1 MDDLSFQ
8 MENGT
13 VVLRLRGPICDNSD
27 RLLSSD
33 IFRRFLWNTIN
44 QLNHRNSRLTGIFD
58 HKPASYEDMEML
70 ISTFKL
76 LVNLPADQVVR
87 VIDDSDQFFRD
98 PQLFNDF
105 VEYCYNYWRSLQRF
119 IICESDV
126 NRFDRRPYRT
136 FHESAERLMHLV
148 RSTYRDIQEH
158 IIGYP
163 PRIYRQVGAGAEV
176 SAIARAYP
184 GYLPKGAYQKLN
196 EIEIIRQ
203 MLIYPPLIFNPPM
216 NKRKG
221 TFEQVITNPLTPV
234 QIDPSQWLCYPAKI
248 GPLLVMVYF
257 SRRFYELGFALC
269 NLFELA
275 NDEELC
281 RKPDAVFLFGIP
293 TNTDRVS
300 ASSETIFYKD
310 EENDLLVATIPDK
323 PEFGYFGYVKK
334 MALTLH
340 NIKMMQIGRMPFHG
354 ALFHLTFKGGKSSTV
369 LLMGDT
375 GAGKSETLEALR
387 QNGAEELEDVQII
400 ADDMGSLE
408 IGADGR
414 IYGYGTETGAFVRLD
429 DLQPGYAFGQL
440 DRMILMNAG
449 ETNARVVVPIT
460 TYATITRGF
469 PLDYVLY
476 VNNYEAV
483 DDNHLALEM
492 FDRPED
498 ALTVYRRGRV
508 MSKGTTNTTGVVE
521 SFFANVFGPVQFPE
535 KYDALAEKYFN
546 TMFENHIIVGQI
558 RTQLGVPGSEQ
569 SGPANAA
576 ESLLK
581 ECNE

>member
-13 VVLRLRGPICDNSD
+13 VVFRMRGPICDTSD

-33 IFRRFLWNTIN
+33 IFRRFFWNVIN
-44 QLNHRNSRLTGIFD
+44 DLSRRNSRLIGIFD
-58 HKPASYEDMEML
+58 HQPVTYEDMGML
-70 ISTFKL
+70 IDTLKL
-76 LVNLPADQVVR
+76 LVKLPADQVMR
-87 VIDDSDQFFRD
+87 VITDSKQFFRD

-105 VEYCYNYWRSLQRF
+105 IEYSYNYWRSLQRF
-119 IICESDV
+119 LICEADI
-126 NRFDRRPYRT
+126 NRYDRRPYRT

-158 IIGYP
+158 IMGYS

-176 SAIARAYP
+176 AAIARAFP

-196 EIEIIRQ
+196 DIEVIRQ
-203 MLIYPPLIFNPPM
+203 MLIYPPLIFNPPT

-221 TFEQVITNPLTPV
+221 MFEQVFTNPLTPV
-234 QIDPSQWLCYPAKI
+234 QIDSSQWLCYPAKI
-248 GPLLVMVYF
+248 GPLLVMIYF

-281 RKPDAVFLFGIP
+281 RKPDAIFLFGVP
-293 TNTDRVS
+293 QNTDRVS
-300 ASSETIFYKD
+300 ASSETIFYQD
-310 EENDLLVATIPDK
+310 EENDLVVGTIPDK
-323 PEFGYFGYVKK
+323 PEFGYFGYLKK

-340 NIKMMQIGRMPFHG
+340 NIKMMHIGRMPFHG

-387 QNGAEELEDVQII
+387 QNGAAELEDVLVI

-408 IGADGR
+408 VGKDGKV
-414 IYGYGTETGAFVRLD
+414 YGFGTETGAYVRLD

-460 TYATITRGF
+460 TYETITRGF
-469 PLDYVLY
+469 TLDHVLY
-476 VNNYEAV
+476 ANNFEVV
-483 DDNHLALEM
+483 DDQHPGLEL
-492 FDRPED
+492 FTSPED
-498 ALTVYRRGRV
+498 ALPVFRTGRV

-521 SFFANVFGPVQFPE
+521 TFFANVFGPAQFPDQ
-535 KYDALAEKYFN
+535 YDKLSVAYFKQMFN
-546 TMFENHIIVGQI
+546 TGVRVGQM
-558 RTQLGVPGSEQ
+558 RTQLGIHGLEQ
-569 SGPANAA
+569 TGPAIAA
-576 ESLLK
+576 QALLK
-581 ECNE
+581 ECNR